1 MKIRQKFF
9 VLAGLVGIIIAVM
22 SCVGYYTAYTN
33 LAESVESD
41 LSSTVS
47 AEAQGLDGWIHG
59 KANYAVAA
67 ATVMPTVGNKG
78 DIPQM
83 QELLKM
89 VASDKEIVGLVNAT
103 ETGTFVSAKKDNTGK
118 VNPQERGW
126 YKQAKAANGK
136 LSFTEV
142 YKDSTNGK
150 LVVTAAMPYQDA
162 AGKFAGAICEDIE
175 LGTLEQAVANLDYH
189 GAGKGILLSP
199 KGNIVASTDE
209 SENMKPVS
217 DNAALAAHFDE
228 MVQKGEGYFAL
239 DTPEGKK
246 VLAYHSVPTTG
257 WIMGI
262 SVPEDVV
269 FASLTKLKIVYA
281 ILTIL
286 GILIA
291 VAASL
296 KFADSLSTRLE
307 RIRAHANEFAKGN
320 LAQEPIAIDTQDE
333 TGDLATA
340 FNTMGEKLRSL
351 ISEIAKT
358 SEQVAAA
365 SEELT
370 ANAHQ
375 SAEASTHVAQ
385 TVGTVSENMNGQVRN
400 VEQTKVEV
408 DGVYANIATVTDKT
422 KAIGATS
429 EKTVAAAQQGSELM
443 DDALARMEDIEKNV
457 AESAVIVKKLG
468 ASSQEIGTIIET
480 ISSIAEQ
487 TNLLALNAAI
497 EAARAGEHGRG
508 FSVVADEVRKL
519 AEESRESAE
528 EIRARIGTIQQDTDN
543 IVQSMEGSSETFRQ
557 GTEAVRNVSTQF
569 QAILDQVHE
578 MSDEMGGIADSVK
591 TLESGADRIV
601 TAVDGIQKIS
611 NTTEDSTR
619 SISAATEEQSASTEE
634 IAAAS
639 QTLAQMAADLQKA
652 TSQFQ
657 L

>member
-1 MKIRQKFF
+1 MLSGI
-9 VLAGLVGIIIAVM
+9 VGVIIAVM

-33 LAESVESD
+33 LERSVEGE
-41 LSSTVS
+41 LSATVG

-67 ATVMPTVGNKG
+67 ATIMPTVGNRG
-78 DIPQM
+78 AVPQM

-89 VASDKEIVGLVNAT
+89 VASDKEVVGLVNAT

-150 LVVTAAMPYQDA
+150 LVVTAAMPYDA
-162 AGKFAGAICEDIE
+162 DGKFAGAICEDIE
-175 LGTLEQAVANLDYH
+175 LGTLETAVGNLKYH
-189 GAGKGILLSP
+189 GEGKGLLISP
-199 KGNIVASTDE
+199 KGNIIASTDE
-209 SENMKPVS
+209 DENMKPVS

-228 MVQKGEGYFAL
+228 MVQKGEGYFSL

-246 VLAYHSVPTTG
+246 VLAYQTIPTTG

-269 FASLTKLKIVYA
+269 FASLTRLKITYA
-281 ILTIL
+281 ILTLL

-307 RIRAHANEFAKGN
+307 RIREHANEFAQGN
-320 LAQEPIAIDTQDE
+320 LAQEPIVIDTQDE
-333 TGDLATA
+333 TGDLAAA

-351 ISEIAKT
+351 ISDIAKT

-385 TVGTVSENMNGQVRN
+385 TVSTVSDSMNEQTHN
-400 VEQTKVEV
+400 VEQTKDEV
-408 DGVYANIATVTDKT
+408 DGVYTNIATVTDKT
-422 KAIGATS
+422 KAIETTS
-429 EKTVAAAQQGSELM
+429 EQTAAAAQEGSRLM
-443 DDALARMEDIEKNV
+443 ENAIGRMEAIET
-457 AESAVIVKKLG
+457 SVKTFSDVVQKLG
-468 ASSQEIGTIIET
+468 ASSQEIGAIVET
-480 ISSIAEQ
+480 ISAIAEQ

-519 AEESRESAE
+519 AEESQNSAE
-528 EIRARIGTIQQDTDN
+528 EIRTRIAAIQNDTDSTVRA
-543 IVQSMEGSSETFRQ
+543 IEQ
-557 GTEAVRNVSTQF
+557 GTQDVAEGTQAVRSVSTQF
-569 QAILDQVHE
+569 QSILDQVHA
-578 MSDEMGGIADSVK
+578 MSDEMQGIADSVR
-591 TLESGADRIV
+591 TLEAGADRIV

-639 QTLAQMAADLQKA
+639 QTLAQMAEDLQKA
-652 TSQFQ
+652 TNQFK

>member
-33 LAESVESD
+33 LERSVEGE
-41 LSSTVS
+41 LSATVG

-67 ATVMPTVGNKG
+67 ATIMPTVGNRG
-78 DIPQM
+78 AVPQM

-89 VASDKEIVGLVNAT
+89 VASDKEVVGLVNAT

-150 LVVTAAMPYQDA
+150 LVVTAAMPYDA
-162 AGKFAGAICEDIE
+162 DGKFAGAICEDIE
-175 LGTLEQAVANLDYH
+175 LGTLETAVGNLKYH
-189 GAGKGILLSP
+189 GEGKGLLISP
-199 KGNIVASTDE
+199 KGNIIASTDE
-209 SENMKPVS
+209 DENMKPVS

-228 MVQKGEGYFAL
+228 MVQKGEGYFSL

-246 VLAYHSVPTTG
+246 VLAYQTIPTTG

-269 FASLTKLKIVYA
+269 FASLTRLKITYA
-281 ILTIL
+281 ILTLL

-307 RIRAHANEFAKGN
+307 RIREHANEFAQGN
-320 LAQEPIAIDTQDE
+320 LAQEPIVIDTQDE
-333 TGDLATA
+333 TGDLAAA

-351 ISEIAKT
+351 ISDIAKT

-385 TVGTVSENMNGQVRN
+385 TVSTVSDSMNEQTHN
-400 VEQTKVEV
+400 VEQTKDEV
-408 DGVYANIATVTDKT
+408 DGVYTNIATVTDKT
-422 KAIGATS
+422 KAIETTS
-429 EKTVAAAQQGSELM
+429 EQTAAAAQEGSRLM
-443 DDALARMEDIEKNV
+443 ENAIGRMEAIET
-457 AESAVIVKKLG
+457 SVKTFSDVVQKLG
-468 ASSQEIGTIIET
+468 ASSQEIGAIVET
-480 ISSIAEQ
+480 ISAIAEQ

-519 AEESRESAE
+519 AEESQNSAE
-528 EIRARIGTIQQDTDN
+528 EIRTRIAAIQNDTDSTVRA
-543 IVQSMEGSSETFRQ
+543 IEQ
-557 GTEAVRNVSTQF
+557 GTQDVAEGTQAVRSVSTQF
-569 QAILDQVHE
+569 QSILDQVHA
-578 MSDEMGGIADSVK
+578 MSDEMQGIADSVR
-591 TLESGADRIV
+591 TLEAGADRIV

-639 QTLAQMAADLQKA
+639 QTLAQMAEDLQKA
-652 TSQFQ
+652 TNQFK

>member
-9 VLAGLVGIIIAVM
+9 VLSGLVGVIIAVM

-33 LAESVESD
+33 LERSVEGE
-41 LSSTVS
+41 LSATVG

-67 ATVMPTVGNKG
+67 ATIMPTVGNRG
-78 DIPQM
+78 AVPQM

-89 VASDKEIVGLVNAT
+89 VASDKEVVGLVNAT

-150 LVVTAAMPYQDA
+150 LVVTAAMPYDA
-162 AGKFAGAICEDIE
+162 DGKFAGAICEDIE
-175 LGTLEQAVANLDYH
+175 LGTLETAVGNLKYH
-189 GAGKGILLSP
+189 GEGKGLLISP
-199 KGNIVASTDE
+199 KGNIIASTDE
-209 SENMKPVS
+209 DENMKPVS

-228 MVQKGEGYFAL
+228 MVQKGEGYFSL

-246 VLAYHSVPTTG
+246 VLAYQTIPTTG

-269 FASLTKLKIVYA
+269 FASLTRLKITYA
-281 ILTIL
+281 ILTLL

-307 RIRAHANEFAKGN
+307 RIREHANEFAQGN
-320 LAQEPIAIDTQDE
+320 LAQEPIVIDTQDE
-333 TGDLATA
+333 TGDLAAA

-351 ISEIAKT
+351 ISDIAKT

-385 TVGTVSENMNGQVRN
+385 TVSTVSDSMNEQTHN
-400 VEQTKVEV
+400 VEQTKDEV
-408 DGVYANIATVTDKT
+408 DGVYTNIATVTDKT
-422 KAIGATS
+422 KAIETTS
-429 EKTVAAAQQGSELM
+429 EQTAAAAQEGSRLM
-443 DDALARMEDIEKNV
+443 ENAIGRMEAIET
-457 AESAVIVKKLG
+457 SVKTFSDVVQKLG
-468 ASSQEIGTIIET
+468 ASSQEIGAIVET
-480 ISSIAEQ
+480 ISAIAEQ

-519 AEESRESAE
+519 AEESQNSAE
-528 EIRARIGTIQQDTDN
+528 EIRTRIAAIQNDTDSTVRA
-543 IVQSMEGSSETFRQ
+543 IEQ
-557 GTEAVRNVSTQF
+557 GTQDVAEGTQAVRSVSTQF
-569 QAILDQVHE
+569 QSILDQVHA
-578 MSDEMGGIADSVK
+578 MSDEMQGIADSVR
-591 TLESGADRIV
+591 TLEAGADRIV

-639 QTLAQMAADLQKA
+639 QTLAQMAEDLQKA
-652 TSQFQ
+652 TNQFK

>member
-9 VLAGLVGIIIAVM
+9 VLSGLVGVIIAVM

-33 LAESVESD
+33 LERSVEGE
-41 LSSTVS
+41 LSATVG

-67 ATVMPTVGNKG
+67 ATIMPTVGNRG
-78 DIPQM
+78 AVPQM

-89 VASDKEIVGLVNAT
+89 VASDKEVVGLVNAT

-150 LVVTAAMPYQDA
+150 LVVTAAMPYDA
-162 AGKFAGAICEDIE
+162 DGKFAGAICEDIE
-175 LGTLEQAVANLDYH
+175 LGTLETAVGNLKYH
-189 GAGKGILLSP
+189 GEGKGLLISP
-199 KGNIVASTDE
+199 KGNIIASTDE
-209 SENMKPVS
+209 DENMKPVS

-228 MVQKGEGYFAL
+228 MVQKGEGYFSL

-246 VLAYHSVPTTG
+246 VLAYQTIPTTG

-269 FASLTKLKIVYA
+269 FASLTRLKITYA
-281 ILTIL
+281 ILTLL

-307 RIRAHANEFAKGN
+307 RIREHANEFAQGN
-320 LAQEPIAIDTQDE
+320 LAQEPIVIDTQDE
-333 TGDLATA
+333 TGDLAAA

-351 ISEIAKT
+351 ISDIAKT

-385 TVGTVSENMNGQVRN
+385 TVSTVSDSMNEQTHN
-400 VEQTKVEV
+400 VEQTKDEV
-408 DGVYANIATVTDKT
+408 DGVYTNIATVTDKT
-422 KAIGATS
+422 KAIETTS
-429 EKTVAAAQQGSELM
+429 EQTAAAAQEGSRLM
-443 DDALARMEDIEKNV
+443 ENAIGRMEAIET
-457 AESAVIVKKLG
+457 SVKTFSDVVQKLG
-468 ASSQEIGTIIET
+468 ASSQEIGAIVET
-480 ISSIAEQ
+480 ISAIAEQ

-519 AEESRESAE
+519 AEESQNSAE
-528 EIRARIGTIQQDTDN
+528 EIRTRIAAIQNDTDSTVRA
-543 IVQSMEGSSETFRQ
+543 IEQ
-557 GTEAVRNVSTQF
+557 GTQDVAEGTQAVRSVSTQF
-569 QAILDQVHE
+569 QSILDQVHA
-578 MSDEMGGIADSVK
+578 MSDEMQGIADSVR
-591 TLESGADRIV
+591 TLEAGADRIV

-611 NTTEDSTR
+611 NITEDSTR
-619 SISAATEEQSASTEE
+619 SISAATEEHSASTEE

-639 QTLAQMAADLQKA
+639 QTLAQMAEDLQKA
-652 TSQFQ
+652 TNQFK

>member
-9 VLAGLVGIIIAVM
+9 VLAGMVGVIMAIM
-22 SCVGYYTAYTN
+22 SCVGYYVAYSN
-33 LAESVESD
+33 LSQSVEGE
-41 LSSTVS
+41 LSATVG

-59 KANYAVAA
+59 KSNYAVAA
-67 ATVMPTVGNKG
+67 AEVMPTVGNKG
-78 DIPQM
+78 DIANM
-83 QELLKM
+83 QSLLKM

-150 LVVTAAMPYQDA
+150 LVVTAAMPYEDGT
-162 AGKFAGAICEDIE
+162 GKFAGAICEDIE
-175 LGTLEQAVANLDYH
+175 LGTLEEAVANLKYH
-189 GAGKGILLSP
+189 GEGKGLLISP
-199 KGNIVASTDE
+199 KGNIIASTDE

-228 MVQKGEGYFAL
+228 MVQKGEGYFSL

-246 VLAYHSVPTTG
+246 VLAYQAIPTTG

-262 SVPEDVV
+262 SVPESVV
-269 FASLTKLKIVYA
+269 FASLTKLKITYG
-281 ILTIL
+281 ILTLL

-296 KFADSLSTRLE
+296 KFADSISSNIEAVRE
-307 RIRAHANEFAKGN
+307 HAEEFADGN
-320 LAQEPIAIDTQDE
+320 LAQDDILLDTQDE
-333 TGDLATA
+333 TGDLAAA
-340 FNTMGEKLRSL
+340 FNTMGGKLRHL

-358 SEQVAAA
+358 SEQVAAS

-375 SAEASTHVAQ
+375 SAEASMHVAETLGSVSSNMDQ
-385 TVGTVSENMNGQVRN
+385 QVTNVGAAM
-400 VEQTKVEV
+400 KEV
-408 DGVYANIATVTDKT
+408 DNVYTNIATVTDKT
-422 KAIGATS
+422 NAIGATS
-429 EKTVAAAQQGSELM
+429 EKTVAAAQEGSRLM
-443 DDALARMEDIEKNV
+443 ESALQRMEDIEKSV
-457 AESAVIVKKLG
+457 AASAVVLKKLG
-468 ASSQEIGTIIET
+468 DSSKEIGDIVET
-480 ISSIAEQ
+480 ISAIAEQ

-519 AEESRESAE
+519 AEESRQSAE
-528 EIRARIGTIQQDTDN
+528 EIRTRIATIQTDTTN
-543 IVQSMEGSSETFRQ
+543 VVESMQGGAEQFRE
-557 GTEAVRNVSTQF
+557 GTEAVRSVSTQF
-569 QAILDQVHE
+569 QSILDQVHD
-578 MSDEMGGIADSVK
+578 MSSQMNEIASSVK
-591 TLESGADRIV
+591 TLEAGAGKIV
-601 TAVDGIQKIS
+601 EAVDGIQKIS
-611 NTTEDSTR
+611 ATTSESTS
-619 SISAATEEQSASTEE
+619 SISAATEEQSASNEE

-652 TSQFQ
+652 TTQFK